1 MRVTTEIKVIAGF
14 SLGLLLMVGL
24 GVATF
29 RTTKGLLD
37 ENQKVTHTFEVI
49 VSLDNVIA
57 SMTDAQ
63 TGQRGYVIT
72 GDERFLEPYN
82 AALPRLSDGI
92 ERVRQ
97 LTVDNPNQQKQ
108 ISELQRRVKRNLAV
122 INEVITLRRRGDAE
136 AAAEVVKSGRGKVGM
151 DAIRQLI
158 REMKDEEDRLLSAR
172 TEKAKTSA
180 RRVVVAF
187 FALTVAVFLLLSFSY
202 LLVRRDVARRKM
214 RESALREMSLTDE
227 LTGLH
232 NRRGFLT
239 LAAQQV
245 RIARRTKMGLLLV
258 FADMD
263 GLKLINDEYGHEE
276 GSRAIVTA
284 GKLLRKA
291 FRESDVIARLGGD
304 EFAVLVVGSDDVD
317 GEFFTSRLRE
327 ITNLHNERA
336 DAPFVISMS
345 VGVVRLS
352 DVLSIEEAMSK
363 ADELMYEDKRRRRA
377 EQSFP
382 PRISLKGEC

>member
-1 MRVTTEIKVIAGF
+1 
-14 SLGLLLMVGL
+14 
-24 GVATF
+24 
-29 RTTKGLLD
+29 
-37 ENQKVTHTFEVI
+37 
-49 VSLDNVIA
+49 
-57 SMTDAQ
+57 
-63 TGQRGYVIT
+63 
-72 GDERFLEPYN
+72 
-82 AALPRLSDGI
+82 
-92 ERVRQ
+92 VRQ
-97 LTVDNPNQQKQ
+97 LTVDNPNQQRQ
-108 ISELQRRVKRNLAV
+108 VAELQRRVERNLAV
-122 INEVITLRRRGDAE
+122 INEVIAIRRRGDAE
-136 AAAEVVKSGRGKVGM
+136 AAARVVKSGRGKVAM

-158 REMKDEEDRLLSAR
+158 HEMKDEEGRLLSAR

-180 RRVVVAF
+180 QRVVAAF
-187 FALTVAVFLLLSFSY
+187 FALTGAVFLLLSFSF

-214 RESALREMSLTDE
+214 RESVLREMSLTDE

-245 RIARRTKMGLLLV
+245 RTARRTKMGLLLV

-263 GLKLINDEYGHEE
+263 GLKRINDEYGHEE
-276 GSRAIVTA
+276 GSHAIVTA

-304 EFAVLVVGSDDVD
+304 EFAVLVVGSGEVD

-327 ITNLHNERA
+327 ITNLHNEGA
-336 DAPFVISMS
+336 DAPFAISMS

-352 DVLSIEEAMSK
+352 DALSIEEAMSK

-377 EQSFP
+377 AHSFP
-382 PRISLKGEC
+382 PRISL